1 MSTDIAKLKRRFS
14 FLDKI
19 FWIGFYSKKWIDSIN
34 KAKIDLFMDTIG
46 KEAEPIVD
54 KYINAEYPSG
64 PIGNRVWV
72 FWYTGFDTAP
82 PIVRKCIQE
91 MQKVHGIDLVILDKD
106 NLDEYFIWDPVIKE
120 RFEEKSISITF
131 LTDVIR
137 NQLMARLGGFWFD
150 ATLLVLDKD
159 FIKDHSSL
167 DFYSL
172 RHGDYAACSHFNDGR
187 WSSFLSGTPAG
198 HPLPCFATDF
208 FVWYFSQYKE
218 ICNYFLI
225 DYVYMLA
232 YLSFPEL
239 HKEIDDLEVENEDV
253 FFMGRNI
260 RKKCSD
266 KEWNHVLQ
274 NNCIQKLIW
283 NVDIAHEMNENSV
296 ISRVIAY

>member
-1 MSTDIAKLKRRFS
+1 
-14 FLDKI
+14 
-19 FWIGFYSKKWIDSIN
+19 
-34 KAKIDLFMDTIG
+34 
-46 KEAEPIVD
+46 
-54 KYINAEYPSG
+54 
-64 PIGNRVWV
+64 
-72 FWYTGFDTAP
+72 
-82 PIVRKCIQE
+82 
-91 MQKVHGIDLVILDKD
+91 
-106 NLDEYFIWDPVIKE
+106 
-120 RFEEKSISITF
+120 
-131 LTDVIR
+131 
-137 NQLMARLGGFWFD
+137 MARLGGFWFD

-239 HKEIDDLEVENEDV
+239 HKEIDDLEVENEYV